1 MRFGRE
7 ADIFNSD
14 SGAAGVAQTPQ
25 QTGTHRHPN
34 DPLCF
39 PRAMLAAWGPIFVA
53 KGLPAPGL
61 CAPQVGEVWGHG
73 SPFFPPFE
81 VLFQPLPSRTCPLS
95 SSVGGGLWGWK

>member
-7 ADIFNSD
+7 ADVFNSD

-25 QTGTHRHPN
+25 RTGTHRHPN

-39 PRAMLAAWGPIFVA
+39 ARAMLAAWGPIFVA

-61 CAPQVGEVWGHG
+61 CAPQVGGGLGPRVT
-73 SPFFPPFE
+73 F
-81 VLFQPLPSRTCPLS
+81 LPSF
-95 SSVGGGLWGWK
+95 